1 MTRKLVVGLLGLLIL
16 AVGVWLLLRGRDAG
30 RSMQAVEEHPRSA
43 AIKPAPA
50 PAKAPEA
57 APAAA
62 PRGMAPRW
70 SLDADAEGP
79 LRLEGQVVD
88 ADGKGIGG
96 ADVTLGSVPPRT
108 AKAEEDG
115 AFSFDKLVGRTYT
128 VSATRGELIGG
139 PVRTRL
145 TAHSDPVVIRLG
157 PSAAVMVTVLDDAK
171 HPIADAEVR
180 LGAVGERTARTG
192 DKGTARLAPAQP
204 GLVEVQASA
213 SGFAPNSG
221 FTTVGSSG
229 STGELTI
236 VLHKGYAVS
245 GHVTDEAGKP
255 IAKVRVSTRD
265 ALWGDPGDAPSAT
278 SATTDDKGAFTIAA
292 LASGSHR
299 LRAVDGE
306 HAPAQSPP
314 ITVTDRAVANVEIV
328 MRAGGVLSG
337 SVVDD
342 ARKPVP
348 YATVRVSS
356 ATQQFWQTTARQ
368 ATADDKG
375 AFQLRGLARGKLKVR
390 AESDTAASKVVDV
403 DLSSKAKVDDLV
415 LVLDV
420 GGAISGIVV
429 DDKGAPVPE
438 VQVNAF
444 PDVFGGAST
453 DSLALAGLS
462 SATTGGGG
470 EFVIR
475 GLPDGAYKIWAAR
488 RSAGFGDWG
497 QQGTSAKTGDKDVKI
512 TLASP
517 GSLVG
522 KVAIAGDSAPPR
534 LVTVALG
541 FQMPTPA
548 TDGAFQINDVAPGTY
563 DVTFR
568 GIDFADLIKHD
579 VKIEAGKP
587 TDLGTVTVTR
597 GRRLTG
603 KVVDKAGAA
612 VAGAKIKL
620 GEMLFSSAD
629 SPEQVEGFESM
640 SGIRSAV
647 SDQDGM
653 FTIIGVPL
661 KATNAMADHP
671 ERGRSLAI
679 PIPEGAADPPPVTL
693 ALRGFGSIAGKVTKK
708 GEPMPGLTIGE
719 SSKGGGAQSQFTQT
733 GTDGTFTM
741 AKVAEGPHVLNVM
754 QPSLMSMKSTSVPVQ
769 VTAGKQ
775 STVNVEVPVGEVT
788 LTVGVKPL
796 PGNKVDAAQLFVF
809 AGSVNITTGKE
820 LVQGVFQSSLEG
832 IKFWLGPDKP
842 APEFTELVARTYS
855 ICAIPITGDMND
867 RQFVQRIQ
875 QNQQLLKVV
884 CKPAKVAASPAA
896 QSFEIELPAMTPLPA
911 PTN

>member
-1 MTRKLVVGLLGLLIL
+1 MNRKLVVGLLAL
-16 AVGVWLLLRGRDAG
+16 AAVAFGVLLLLRRGREPEKT
-30 RSMQAVEEHPRSA
+30 VEERPRSA
-43 AIKPAPA
+43 AVTPTPA

-57 APAAA
+57 APGPA
-62 PRGMAPRW
+62 PRGVAPRW
-70 SLDADAEGP
+70 SLDADVEGT

-88 ADGKGIGG
+88 PDGKGVGG
-96 ADVTLGSVPPRT
+96 ADVLLGSVPPRT
-108 AKAEEDG
+108 ARSDDDG
-115 AFSFDKLVGRTYT
+115 TFSFEKLVGRRYT
-128 VSATRGELIGG
+128 VSATHGELIGG

-145 TAHSDPVVIRLG
+145 TAQSDPVVIRLG
-157 PSAAVMVTVLDDAK
+157 PAAAVIVTVLDDARQ
-171 HPIADAEVR
+171 PIRDAEVR
-180 LGAVGERTARTG
+180 LGALAERTARTT
-192 DKGTARLAPAQP
+192 DKGTARLAPIQP
-204 GLVEVQASA
+204 GLVEIQASA
-213 SGFAPNSG
+213 SGYAPNSG

-229 STGELTI
+229 STGQLTI

-255 IAKVRVSTRD
+255 IAKVRVSARD

-292 LASGSHR
+292 LANGSHR

-306 HAPAQSPP
+306 HEPAQSPP
-314 ITVTDRAVANVEIV
+314 ITVADRAVTNVAIV
-328 MRAGGVLSG
+328 MRAGGVLAG

-342 ARKPVP
+342 AKKPVA
-348 YATVRVSS
+348 YAIVRVSG

-368 ATADDKG
+368 ATADSKG
-375 AFQLRGLARGKLKVR
+375 TFELRGLARSKLQVR

-403 DLSSKAKVDDLV
+403 DLSGKPKVDDLV

-420 GGAISGIVV
+420 AGSISGVVV

-438 VQVNAF
+438 IQVNAF
-444 PDVFGGAST
+444 PDVFGGASAEG
-453 DSLALAGLS
+453 LVLAGLS
-462 SATTGGGG
+462 SATTGGAG

-497 QQGTSAKTGDKDVKI
+497 QQGTSAKTGDKDVRI
-512 TLASP
+512 TLAAP

-522 KVAIAGDSAPPR
+522 KVAVDGDSAPPKF
-534 LVTVALG
+534 VTVALG

-548 TDGAFQINDVAPGTY
+548 TDGAFEINDVAPGTY

-568 GIDFADLIKHD
+568 GLDFADLIKHD

-587 TDLGTVTVTR
+587 TDLGTVTVMR

-603 KVVDKAGAA
+603 KVVDKTGAP
-612 VAGAKIKL
+612 VAGAKVKL

-629 SPEQVEGFESM
+629 APEQAEGFESM

-647 SDQDGM
+647 ADQDGM
-653 FTIIGVPL
+653 FTIIGVPA
-661 KATNAMADHP
+661 KATSAMADHP
-671 ERGRSLAI
+671 DRGRSLAV
-679 PIPEGAADPPPVTL
+679 PVAEGTTDPPPVTL
-693 ALRGFGSIAGKVTKK
+693 ALRGFGSIAGKVTRK
-708 GEPMPGLTIGE
+708 GEPLPGLTIGE
-719 SSKGGGAQSQFTQT
+719 SSKGGGAQTQFTQT
-733 GTDGTFTM
+733 GTDGTFTL

-775 STVNVEVPVGEVT
+775 TTVNVEVPVGDVT
-788 LTVGVKPL
+788 LTVKVKPL
-796 PGNKVDAAQLFVF
+796 PNNKVDAAQLFMF
-809 AGSVNITTGKE
+809 AGNVNITTGKD

-842 APEFTELVARTYS
+842 APEFTELVARAYS

-867 RQFVQRIQ
+867 AQFVQRIQ

-884 CKPAKVAASPAA
+884 CKPARVTASPTA
-896 QSFEIELPAMTPLPA
+896 QTYEIELPAMTPLPA